1 MSTRQRA
8 TLDMTA
14 EPVPG
19 PRLLLARTG
28 DDAVWPTEDIAAQ
41 RLRELA
47 ARLSGSDISKS
58 DDSKN
63 SLDDS
68 GTEFQPVSLA
78 AILALGRQQQ
88 PDAPGD
94 TLVTVREA
102 AVPAPTP
109 PVALLSEPP
118 VPAPTADEAPATFDV
133 PAVEALAPPEALR
146 FSDEAPPPIL
156 ILADDDPAD
165 ALDANDPVEQAEIS
179 EPSMPAELAADQPLM
194 LADQSAPDIRLVDLI
209 RRQQSLLD
217 QLNRF
222 PPAYDT
228 PESAAPPAPAPDAG
242 DAPPSFSVIERLA
255 PPIAT
260 TSAPTLEISRD
271 APPPLP
277 PPEIRVR
284 PTPSQPGARERKEEA
299 PEPVLSEQ
307 SPIIIQRA
315 RAERTGR
322 RMGPAVAAPPS
333 TLPAFFV
340 GLGVAVVIAGVLFA
354 VL

>member
-19 PRLLLARTG
+19 ARLLLARTG
-28 DDAVWPTEDIAAQ
+28 DDAAGLVEDIGAQ

-47 ARLSGSDISKS
+47 ARLSGIDIAKS
-58 DDSKN
+58 DASKDF
-63 SLDDS
+63 LDDS

-78 AILALGRQQQ
+78 AILALGRQQKA
-88 PDAPGD
+88 DAPGD
-94 TLVTVREA
+94 SLVTVSEA
-102 AVPAPTP
+102 AAPAPTSS
-109 PVALLSEPP
+109 VALLSAPP
-118 VPAPTADEAPATFDV
+118 VSAPTADEAPATFDV
-133 PAVEALAPPEALR
+133 SAVETAAPPEPLH
-146 FSDEAPPPIL
+146 FSDEAPPPVL

-165 ALDANDPVEQAEIS
+165 ALDADESVEHAESSEQPTPV
-179 EPSMPAELAADQPLM
+179 PPTTDQPLM
-194 LADQSAPDIRLVDLI
+194 LADQSTPDIRLVDLI
-209 RRQQSLLD
+209 RRQQSLLE

-228 PESAAPPAPAPDAG
+228 PEGAAPLAPVPSEAPPLSVIEQLAPPAATIAP
-242 DAPPSFSVIERLA
+242 
-255 PPIAT
+255 
-260 TSAPTLEISRD
+260 PTLEIGRD

-284 PTPSQPGARERKEEA
+284 PTPSQPAARERKEEV

-322 RMGPAVAAPPS
+322 RMSPAVAAPPS
-333 TLPAFFV
+333 ALPAFFV
-340 GLGVAVVIAGVLFA
+340 GIGVAVVIAGVLFA